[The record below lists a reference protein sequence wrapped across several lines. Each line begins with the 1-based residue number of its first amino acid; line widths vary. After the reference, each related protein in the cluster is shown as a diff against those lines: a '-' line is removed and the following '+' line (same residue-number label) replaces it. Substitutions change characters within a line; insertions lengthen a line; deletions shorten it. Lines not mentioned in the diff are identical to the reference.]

1 MGEERG
7 EDVDRDRDRDGDS
20 KDNDGDDAK
29 EVDDDDIL
37 VTNRETYDDKYLRA
51 KEYMSTMDEDYSME
65 TQLHSL
71 IDKSD
76 DEKSESM
83 EFAEEH
89 TFLVENDDDVVDDG
103 EDDGWDEGMRE
114 IQKLRRLDDV

>member
-1 MGEERG
+1 MDQKAYYQMVKEQKEREERG
-7 EDVDRDRDRDGDS
+7 EDVDRDRDGDS
-20 KDNDGDDAK
+20 KDKDGDDDDDDVK

-65 TQLHSL
+65 TQLHTL

-89 TFLVENDDDVVDDG
+89 TFLE
-103 EDDGWDEGMRE
+103 
-114 IQKLRRLDDV
+114 